1 MRSGLRSC
9 ATGVALSQ
17 SPLRPSPGPQT
28 IDPVQPDCRWQRLRL
43 IIAFL
48 LPKALKN
55 GVPKCTK
62 YCSSGSCSKG
72 VRLAIW
78 WRDGQNGFL
87 MAGLCVTPL
96 QPRGNPTLPG
106 TGEETAFQMYHA
118 GRAGAQPYPPLA
130 RKRLPGA
137 DSIAPCRYVIPAF
150 LPQVSEPF
158 AFCLSEKPNQ
168 RERDAEI

>member
-1 MRSGLRSC
+1 MATASSHHRVPSPESAEKWRAYMYEILFERVLFQGG
-9 ATGVALSQ
+9 ATGHMVARWSKRI
-17 SPLRPSPGPQT
+17 SDGGALRN
-28 IDPVQPDCRWQRLRL
+28 
-43 IIAFL
+43 A
-48 LPKALKN
+48 
-55 GVPKCTK
+55 
-62 YCSSGSCSKG
+62 
-72 VRLAIW
+72 
-78 WRDGQNGFL
+78 
-87 MAGLCVTPL
+87 TPAAWE
-96 QPRGNPTLPG
+96 LPG
-106 TGEETAFQMYHA
+106 TGEETAFQTYHA